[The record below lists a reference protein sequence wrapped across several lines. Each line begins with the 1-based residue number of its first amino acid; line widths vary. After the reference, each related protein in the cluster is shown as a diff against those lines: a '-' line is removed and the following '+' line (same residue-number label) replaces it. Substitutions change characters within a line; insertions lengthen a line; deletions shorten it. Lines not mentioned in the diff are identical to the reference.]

1 MIRWLL
7 LIAVLVGIYYYPS
20 MGWWGIVIAV
30 AVVGLIAHVKNLY
43 WKWLHRW

>member
-7 LIAVLVGIYYYPS
+7 LIAVLIGIYKFPE
-20 MGWWGIVIAV
+20 MGWWGLILAV
-30 AVVGLIAHVKNLY
+30 SAVGLIAHVKNLY